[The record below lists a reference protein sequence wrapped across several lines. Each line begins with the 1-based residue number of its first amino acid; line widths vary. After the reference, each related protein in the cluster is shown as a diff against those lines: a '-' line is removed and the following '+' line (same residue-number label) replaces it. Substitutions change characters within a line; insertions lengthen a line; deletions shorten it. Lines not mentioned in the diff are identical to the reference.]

1 MQNPFST
8 PANENQ
14 RPISG
19 RLAENIMHFA
29 RVLREAG
36 IPVGPGAVL
45 DALDAAMSGS
55 LRTRDDFYWTLHA
68 VFVKR
73 RDQREVFD
81 QAFHVFW
88 KKPKMLEQLMQ
99 LFFHSIT
106 RSAPEEAKK
115 AGFRRLAEAM
125 FDKQESQSQRKKRDE
140 LEVDATF
147 TASADEVLR
156 RKDFEQMTVA
166 EQAQARQ
173 AIARLRMHRTEI
185 MTRRWQRAA
194 GGPAI
199 DMRRTLKG
207 SMRAGGHFI
216 DLARREKRWH
226 EPPLVVLCDISGSC
240 SNYSRMFLHFLHAL
254 TNDRDRVHVFLFG
267 TRLTN
272 VTRELKRRDI
282 DEAMNKVSSAVKDWS
297 GGTRIGTT
305 LKEFNYHWA
314 RRVLTQGAQVLV
326 MTDGLDR
333 EDTGTLAHEMER
345 LRRQTKRIVWLNPL
359 LRFDGFQALAAG
371 VRAMIP
377 YVDEFRPVHS
387 LDSLRDLAGALAG
400 APGPEH
406 DPRNWMLRDISP
418 PGVTPAKA
426 GAQLMAPEAGSRPS
440 PG

>member
-1 MQNPFST
+1 MRNPFAS
-8 PANENQ
+8 PANQNQ
-14 RPISG
+14 RQLSG
-19 RLAENIMHFA
+19 KLAENIMHFA

-36 IPVGPGAVL
+36 IPVGPGAVI

-99 LFFHSIT
+99 LFFHQIA
-106 RSAPEEAKK
+106 RSAPEQAKK

-125 FDKQESQSQRKKRDE
+125 FDSQESPNRQREKKDDI
-140 LEVDATF
+140 EVDASF

-156 RKDFEQMTVA
+156 KKDFEQMTVA

-173 AIARLRMHRTEI
+173 AIARLRLHRTEV
-185 MTRRWQRAA
+185 MTRRWQRASK
-194 GGPAI
+194 GPAI

-216 DLARREKRWH
+216 DLERREKQWH

-282 DEAMNKVSSAVKDWS
+282 DEAMAKVSGAVKDWS
-297 GGTRIGTT
+297 GGTRIGTS
-305 LKEFNYHWA
+305 LKEFNYKWA
-314 RRVLTQGAQVLV
+314 RRVLTQGAHVLI

-333 EDTGTLAHEMER
+333 EGVEGLAHEMER

-359 LRFDGFQALAAG
+359 LRYDGFKALAG
-371 VRAMIP
+371 GIRAMMP

-387 LDSLRDLAGALAG
+387 LDSLRDLAAALAG
-400 APGPEH
+400 AAGPEH
-406 DPRNWMLRDISP
+406 DPKKWMSP
-418 PGVTPAKA
+418 RAVTPANA
-426 GAQLMAPEAGSRPS
+426 GDQLSRH
-440 PG
+440 